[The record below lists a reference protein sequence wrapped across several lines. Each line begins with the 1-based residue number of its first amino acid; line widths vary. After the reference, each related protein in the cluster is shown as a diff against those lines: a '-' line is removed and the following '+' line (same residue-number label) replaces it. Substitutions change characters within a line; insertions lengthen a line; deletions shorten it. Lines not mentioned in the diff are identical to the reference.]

1 MRDVLQRLDVAE
13 CPGDVNY
20 KCRCVE
26 NDGLV
31 RAYEI
36 GVQDSMLRATQY
48 ERILRDLIAE
58 IKEEFI
64 ELPDGATES
73 CVHPCVYRAEARLRA
88 LQTPGGPAG
97 ADLKEGEG
105 SGDA

>member
-1 MRDVLQRLDVAE
+1 MRDVLKRLDVAE

-48 ERILRDLIAE
+48 ERILTDLIAE
-58 IKEEFI
+58 LQEQVEWYP
-64 ELPDGATES
+64 PDRVWADDVHEATD
-73 CVHPCVYRAEARLRA
+73 RAEARLR
-88 LQTPGGPAG
+88 
-97 ADLKEGEG
+97 EVGE
-105 SGDA
+105 